1 MNLKNK
7 LVKVAVCSRTFYKNL
22 YLRNELKKLKKIIKF
37 NKTNKTLRNKELS
50 DFIGDSE
57 ITIIGLEI
65 INKSIINKL
74 SNLKTI
80 IKYGVGLDK
89 IDLNYLKKKKY

>member
-7 LVKVAVCSRTFYKNL
+7 SVKVAVCSRTFYKNL

-50 DFIGDSE
+50 D
-57 ITIIGLEI
+57 
-65 INKSIINKL
+65 
-74 SNLKTI
+74 
-80 IKYGVGLDK
+80 
-89 IDLNYLKKKKY
+89 